1 MKIKG
6 FDKDLKCRGFQFE
19 VGKEYD
25 TDAADEKIKL
35 CTDTVF
41 HYSDSLQK
49 VHVYYSVYPNANNR
63 FCEIEVLGAEITDG
77 EKCGSNRIRVVR
89 EITGAELDSLRGFSN
104 GNTGIF
110 NTGSCNTGNCNAGYC
125 NTGGFNTGSCNTG
138 YRNAGHCNTGGF
150 NTGNCNTGYRN
161 VGDYNTGDHN
171 TGNCNTGYRNVG
183 DYNTG
188 MFNICNFSSG
198 FFCTVEPKAK
208 VFDTELDMTVS
219 DFRKTKYY
227 EMLTK
232 HALPLTEWIFY
243 TEEEQQQ
250 DEEKK
255 RIGGYLK
262 ERTFKEACALWWGQY
277 SKAEKAVIMDM
288 PNFDARKFEKITGID
303 IDNDTGTAEART
315 ARVDTSFDD
324 IGEGRYGQGADSM

>member
-25 TDAADEKIKL
+25 TGAADEKIKL

-63 FCEIEVLGAEITDG
+63 FCEIDVLGAEITDG

-110 NTGSCNTGNCNAGYC
+110 NTGDCNTGNCNTGYCNTGGFNTGNCNAGYC
-125 NTGGFNTGSCNTG
+125 NTGNYNTGNC
-138 YRNAGHCNTGGF
+138 NAGYC
-150 NTGNCNTGYRN
+150 NTGNCNTGIFN
-161 VGDYNTGDHN
+161 TGDYNTGN
-171 TGNCNTGYRNVG
+171 YNAGNCNAG

-208 VFDTELDMTVS
+208 VFDAELDMTVS

-315 ARVDTSFDD
+315 AT
-324 IGEGRYGQGADSM
+324 ADSCRF